1 MTRLG
6 KVRYSYQEK
15 ELFNL
20 ELRDE
25 AARGVRRPGLGALD
39 LWTKLDGARLRG
51 GGARGAF
58 SLWSVALPRPTAA
71 AAVGEDSMATNGDR
85 KARGGLYT

>member
-1 MTRLG
+1 MRPRG
-6 KVRYSYQEK
+6 V
-15 ELFNL
+15 
-20 ELRDE
+20 LR
-25 AARGVRRPGLGALD
+25 VRRPGLGALPLD
-39 LWTKLDGARLRG
+39 LWTKLDGARCGG

-58 SLWSVALPRPTAA
+58 SLWSVPATPHGRRGSPARGPC

>member
-1 MTRLG
+1 MRP
-6 KVRYSYQEK
+6 
-15 ELFNL
+15 
-20 ELRDE
+20 
-25 AARGVRRPGLGALD
+25 RGVFDGRVWGHWD

-58 SLWSVALPRPTAA
+58 SLWSVPATPSTAA